1 VKAPRAIV
9 DRMDV
14 LQIMEPNNGMN
25 LWDTRLVEE
34 FLEAHRKADTI
45 KDFVVFTKES
55 TAPRRFH
62 VAIKHSYPRDTI
74 MTEVSLIFAGTIT
87 KKTPVLNIIGRVSQ
101 ADWRVY
107 KNDNRKKAGRDSKRP
122 IHIH

>member
-1 VKAPRAIV
+1 
-9 DRMDV
+9 
-14 LQIMEPNNGMN
+14 MEPNNGMN
-25 LWDTRLVEE
+25 LWNTELVEE
-34 FLEAHRKADTI
+34 FLNAHRKAKTI
-45 KDFVVFTKES
+45 RDFVIFTKES

-74 MTEVSLIFAGTIT
+74 MTEVSLIFQGTIT